1 MAELNGEPI
10 FLTTNGFLQ
19 NQLSTGY
26 LKRLGAWSYL
36 INHSTGQNH
45 SSGSSINTSS
55 DKMALTAI
63 LRGLQKIPC
72 QSYIEITVSN
82 EMVMNGVTLWLYAW
96 KKNNWR
102 THSGSPIE
110 NRELWQE
117 LEKLLDFH
125 TKVTW
130 KLANVTTLRPETH
143 FVNKLCE
150 LEIASVISGL

>member
-96 KKNNWR
+96 KKNKSR
-102 THSGSPIE
+102 HYSRQRPTLPC
-110 NRELWQE
+110 L
-117 LEKLLDFH
+117 K
-125 TKVTW
+125 TKYHRRR
-130 KLANVTTLRPETH
+130 KA
-143 FVNKLCE
+143 
-150 LEIASVISGL
+150 